1 MPLGLAAVGY
11 RNFFILRTKLADLFS
26 LAISV
31 EVSKNVL
38 VSCCS
43 ILFSVKLLYETD
55 ETE

>member
-1 MPLGLAAVGY
+1 MPFGLAAAGY

-26 LAISV
+26 LAIRV

-43 ILFSVKLLYETD
+43 ILFSVEVLYETD